1 MSAADSGSTDP
12 EKSTTGMTESSE
24 VKESLNDVKRE
35 LQDLMKQYLEAAS
48 PREGSDAAAE
58 IELERKKL
66 QNLRDFV
73 AMTGQK
79 TSGETSTTG
88 TSANLPNTV
97 AMALA
102 KDVEKMIERAK
113 RDSEIKVK
121 SELSRIR
128 KEIVTLSEHVTK
140 LSQQVVANKNAP
152 SKADEFGGKGKSPP
166 SESIVDKRTLTEFV
180 QKVET
185 RWLSE
190 MNILKQELHQT
201 ILAHNHNADLMKH
214 LKDAM
219 DHIRMQLDERNLL
232 RPDQWIR
239 WMPHVEQFLSQSS
252 QRDRQLQSINPK
264 LDSLLL
270 RVESLESQILSLNPG
285 MQSQFGQS
293 HAANS
298 YLMGGAGARAQH
310 AAWVEDRSVTDSQA
324 SQGRVPQQGDA
335 RGPGVSSQ
343 GVAKDRKQDQAERE
357 KKESQEK
364 EKSLRAAAPV
374 FVPKN
379 SDSANEGS
387 ERSGQKPQRK
397 LSANLSGNQGPNAGQ
412 GGPQGGVNM
421 TGAGAPPG
429 NPPVPDPKLDGVGAP
444 PGLPPPPGLAQF

>member
-12 EKSTTGMTESSE
+12 EKATTGMTESSE

-35 LQDLMKQYLEAAS
+35 LQDLMKQYLEAAT
-48 PREGSDAAAE
+48 PIEGSDAAAE

-66 QNLRDFV
+66 QHLRDFV
-73 AMTGQK
+73 ATTQK
-79 TSGETSTTG
+79 ASGETPAAG

-152 SKADEFGGKGKSPP
+152 KPEEAGGKGKSPP

-270 RVESLESQILSLNPG
+270 RVESLESQILSMNPG
-285 MQSQFGQS
+285 MQSQFAQS

-310 AAWVEDRSVTDSQA
+310 AGWVEDRSVTDSQA
-324 SQGRVPQQGDA
+324 SQGRAPGPGQQQQQGDA

-343 GVAKDRKQDQAERE
+343 GVAKDRKQDQ
-357 KKESQEK
+357 
-364 EKSLRAAAPV
+364 
-374 FVPKN
+374 
-379 SDSANEGS
+379 EGS
-387 ERSGQKPQRK
+387 ERSGQKPPRK
-397 LSANLSGNQGPNAGQ
+397 LSANLSGNQGPNAGV
-412 GGPQGGVNM
+412 PQGGM
-421 TGAGAPPG
+421 TGAGGPPG
-429 NPPVPDPKLDGVGAP
+429 NPPAPADPKLDGVGAP